1 MAQERA
7 GVSFIAAVLAWLSD
21 PAHWQGSD
29 GIPVRLL
36 EHVEL
41 SAAALLVAGAIALP
55 LGSLIGHTG
64 RGALVAINLA
74 NVGRAI
80 PSIAILGL
88 ALPFTIQVFHQLEFW
103 PTFITLVV
111 LGVPPILTNAYV
123 GIRDVDPELMEAA
136 RGMGM
141 NALQLLWGVELPI
154 ALPVIV
160 AGVRT
165 AALQIVATAT
175 LGAWVAEG
183 GLGRYIFDG
192 LDRQEYDR
200 MFVGALL
207 VIVVALTVDA
217 LFGVLE
223 RRLTSPG
230 VRPYIRELG
239 VGEVAGATSR

>member
-1 MAQERA
+1 
-7 GVSFIAAVLAWLSD
+7 VSVLAAALAWLTD

-29 GIPVRLL
+29 GIPIRLL

-41 SAAALLVAGAIALP
+41 SGAALVVAGAIALP
-55 LGSLIGHTG
+55 LGLLIGHTG
-64 RGALVAINLA
+64 RGAFLAINLA
-74 NVGRAI
+74 SVGRAI

-88 ALPFTIQVFHQLEFW
+88 ALPFTIQIFHQLEFW
-103 PTFITLVV
+103 PTFVTLVV

-123 GIRDVDPELMEAA
+123 GIRQVDPELMEAA
-136 RGMGM
+136 RGMGL
-141 NALQLLWGVELPI
+141 NPLQMLWGVELPI
-154 ALPVIV
+154 ALPVV
-160 AGVRT
+160 LAGVRT

-192 LDRQEYDR
+192 LDRQEFDR
-200 MFVGALL
+200 MFVGAFL
-207 VIVVALTVDA
+207 VIALALTVDA
-217 LFGVLE
+217 VFGAAE

-230 VRPYIRELG
+230 LRPYLHELQ

>member
-1 MAQERA
+1 M
-7 GVSFIAAVLAWLSD
+7 SFIAAVLAWLTD

-41 SAAALLVAGAIALP
+41 SGAALLVAGAIALP

-64 RGALVAINLA
+64 RGAFLAINLA

-88 ALPFTIQVFHQLEFW
+88 ALPFTIQAFHQLEFW

-123 GIRDVDPELMEAA
+123 GIRDVDLELIESA

-141 NALQLLWGVELPI
+141 NPLQLLWGVELPI

-207 VIVVALTVDA
+207 VIVLALTVDA
-217 LFGVLE
+217 LFAALG

-230 VRPYIRELG
+230 VRPYIRELR
-239 VGEVAGATSR
+239 VSEVAGATSR

>member
-1 MAQERA
+1 
-7 GVSFIAAVLAWLSD
+7 VSFIAAVLAWLTD

-29 GIPVRLL
+29 GIPVRVL

-41 SAAALLVAGAIALP
+41 SGAALLVAGAIALP
-55 LGSLIGHTG
+55 LGLFIGHTG
-64 RGALVAINLA
+64 RGAFLAINLA
-74 NVGRAI
+74 SVGRAI

-88 ALPFTIQVFHQLEFW
+88 ALPFTIQIFHQLEFW
-103 PTFITLVV
+103 PTVITLVV
-111 LGVPPILTNAYV
+111 LGVPPILTNAFV
-123 GIRDVDPELMEAA
+123 GIREVDPELREAA

-141 NALQLLWGVELPI
+141 SALELLWRVELPI

-160 AGVRT
+160 AGART

-207 VIVVALTVDA
+207 VIALALSVDA
-217 LFGVLE
+217 LLGSVG

-230 VRPYIRELG
+230 IRPYVREFQI
-239 VGEVAGATSR
+239 GEVAGATSR

>member
-1 MAQERA
+1 M
-7 GVSFIAAVLAWLSD
+7 SFMGAVLAWLTD

-36 EHVEL
+36 EHLEL
-41 SAAALLVAGAIALP
+41 SGAGLLMAGALALP
-55 LGSLIGHTG
+55 LGLLIGHTG
-64 RGALVAINLA
+64 RGAFVAINLA

-88 ALPFTIQVFHQLEFW
+88 ALPFTIQIFHQLEFW
-103 PTFITLVV
+103 PTFVTPVV

-123 GIRDVDPELMEAA
+123 GIRQVDPELMESA

-141 NALQLLWGVELPI
+141 NPWQLLWGVELPI

-207 VIVVALTVDA
+207 VIVLALTVDA
-217 LFGVLE
+217 LFGRLE

-230 VRPYIRELG
+230 VRPYVRALR

>member
-1 MAQERA
+1 MT
-7 GVSFIAAVLAWLSD
+7 FIAAVLAWLAD

-29 GIPVRLL
+29 GIPVRVL
-36 EHVEL
+36 EHLEL
-41 SAAALLVAGAIALP
+41 SGAALLVAGAIALP
-55 LGSLIGHTG
+55 LGLLIGHTG
-64 RGALVAINLA
+64 RGAFLAINLA

-88 ALPFTIQVFHQLEFW
+88 ALPFTIQIFHQLEFW

-123 GIRDVDPELMEAA
+123 GIREVDPELREAA

-141 NALQLLWGVELPI
+141 NPLQLLSGVELPI
-154 ALPVIV
+154 ALPVVV

-207 VIVVALTVDA
+207 VIALALTVDA
-217 LFGVLE
+217 VFGALE
-223 RRLTSPG
+223 RRLISPG
-230 VRPYIRELG
+230 IRPYIRELR